1 MKDFIDN
8 GVIQVVLATLVA
20 VVILGVFG
28 WLKFRRDE
36 KIVKDFL
43 KNSGVET
50 RDDPAT
56 TTAISAATRLSE
68 KRIRK
73 VCSKSARIRRHGED
87 RESWKLH

>member
-1 MKDFIDN
+1 MKDFAGN
-8 GVIQVVLATLVA
+8 EVVHVLLATLLV

-36 KIVKDFL
+36 KIVMEFL

-50 RDDPAT
+50 RDEPAT

-68 KRIRK
+68 TRIRK
-73 VCSKSARIRRHGED
+73 VCSRSARIRRHRED